1 MISHAHACVRVF
13 KKQLNAF
20 TDPHA
25 IERYTHYIETYE
37 QQAIRFTER
46 LNDLMRQEKLAEL
59 QSRLKIS
66 LRDRDYWLRVY
77 FSKPEVDGLLFSP
90 LDDRLLPA
98 QTVYEY
104 AERHDHRAKKL
115 KAELNELYDSLPA
128 QEVLPSSY
136 RKTRPIEQD
145 DQSTNI
151 LDVSIPA
158 HTPAIEAT
166 KQKTS

>member
-1 MISHAHACVRVF
+1 MISRAQACVRIF
-13 KKQLNAF
+13 TKRLKDS

-66 LRDRDYWLRVY
+66 LSHRDYWLQVY
-77 FSKPEVDGLLFSP
+77 FSPPVDGLLIAP
-90 LDDRLLPA
+90 LDGRKLTA
-98 QTVYEY
+98 QTALMY
-104 AERHDHRAKKL
+104 AERHDNRAKKL

-145 DQSTNI
+145 DSTTNI

-158 HTPAIEAT
+158 HTSTIEAT
-166 KQKTS
+166 KQKAS